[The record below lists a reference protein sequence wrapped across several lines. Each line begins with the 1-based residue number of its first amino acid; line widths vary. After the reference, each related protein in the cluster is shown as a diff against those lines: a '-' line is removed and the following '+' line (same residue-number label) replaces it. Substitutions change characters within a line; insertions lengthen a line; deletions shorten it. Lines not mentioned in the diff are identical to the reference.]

1 MQHKRAEH
9 FHPHSPYNG
18 GMTRVIAAVIAVGLM
33 AGCTSSRASK
43 GTVYLGGGIILAG
56 LVVAGDADG
65 DRDRKDGGIALVAT
79 GAVIAAL
86 GVVGILVFGTAEL
99 IGGPSSPPPPQPVVM
114 QPPPPMA
121 DPQAADLDRKR
132 RAAWDLTQQARTAA
146 YANDCPRVA
155 YLAQRVIELD
165 RGTFDTVFSRDPYI
179 VKCAPKPPQDPPRS
193 IPIPPLDPTPPPAPP
208 PLPTEIPD

>member
-1 MQHKRAEH
+1 
-9 FHPHSPYNG
+9 
-18 GMTRVIAAVIAVGLM
+18 MTRVIAVVIAVGLIS
-33 AGCTSSRASK
+33 GCTSSRASK
-43 GTVYLGGGIILAG
+43 STVYLGGGVVFAG
-56 LVVAGDADG
+56 LLVAGDADG
-65 DRDRKDGGIALVAT
+65 NGDKKDAGFALIGT
-79 GAVIAAL
+79 GVVIAAL
-86 GVVGILVFGTAEL
+86 GVVGLLVFGTTEL
-99 IGGPSSPPPPQPVVM
+99 FTGGPSSPPPQQPVVM

-146 YANDCPRVA
+146 YANDCARVA

-165 RGTFDTVFSRDPYI
+165 RGTFDTVFSRDQYI

-193 IPIPPLDPTPPPAPP
+193 IPIPPLNPTPPPAPP